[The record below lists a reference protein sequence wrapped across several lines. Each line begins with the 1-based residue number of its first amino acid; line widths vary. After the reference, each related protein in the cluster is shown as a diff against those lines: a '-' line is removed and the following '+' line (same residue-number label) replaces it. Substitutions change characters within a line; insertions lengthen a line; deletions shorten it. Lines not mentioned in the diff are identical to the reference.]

1 MTTTFRVCA
10 SAAGVLGLISITAC
24 QTNGADSS
32 NVDALQ
38 ADAGCA
44 AASHFQKVSGDAR
57 NTGYADPMLRAGCT
71 QSHLAVQSNGI
82 PNFEFVQITPNDLQ
96 RQRYSWRIP
105 RQPRAATNK
114 TRIPLLGPVAIAING
129 LPFYGPNEAPRH
141 GTADPIRDQILDFCS
156 GHTAGRGDYHF
167 HARPDCL
174 FRKVQGMTGLVVGYA
189 FDGYPILAPY
199 ECADAACARI
209 KKVRSSYK
217 FIGGARNA
225 WESNKFVEG
234 AGDLDRCNGMTRPN
248 GSYAYYA
255 TDGFPYVLACYH
267 GVAEP
272 NRSGGGQGR
281 RQGRRF

>member
-1 MTTTFRVCA
+1 MPFRLMR
-10 SAAGVLGLISITAC
+10 AARLHLISKKFPATLAIPAT
-24 QTNGADSS
+24 
-32 NVDALQ
+32 
-38 ADAGCA
+38 
-44 AASHFQKVSGDAR
+44 
-57 NTGYADPMLRAGCT
+57 ADPMLRAGCT

-217 FIGGARNA
+217 FIGG
-225 WESNKFVEG
+225 
-234 AGDLDRCNGMTRPN
+234 RPQCLGGPIN
-248 GSYAYYA
+248 LSRERAILTDA
-255 TDGFPYVLACYH
+255 TA
-267 GVAEP
+267 
-272 NRSGGGQGR
+272 
-281 RQGRRF
+281 